1 MTALMIATKL
11 GEARPDHAMD
21 WNETAWIL
29 WWSFTAL
36 ATVLF
41 VVGVRSAAS
50 RTRIPELLGWL
61 MAVASLVFLC
71 VAVTQML
78 RHAPSWPDLWP
89 VFWAFVL
96 VSLITSAAT
105 LTLSSRAALVVLV
118 ILGGIGTLLGL
129 GNEWTE
135 RAAAATGLTQFGF
148 ILFAV
153 VGALGFV
160 AWAKERA

>member
-1 MTALMIATKL
+1 MTTLMIAAEL
-11 GEARPDHAMD
+11 GQARPDHAMD

-29 WWSFTAL
+29 WWSFTAV
-36 ATVLF
+36 ATLLF
-41 VVGVRSAAS
+41 VVGVRSVAS
-50 RTRIPELLGWL
+50 RSRIPELFGWL
-61 MAVASLVFLC
+61 MALASLVFLC
-71 VAVTQML
+71 VAVAQML

-89 VFWAFVL
+89 IFWAFVL
-96 VSLITSAAT
+96 ISLITSAAT

-118 ILGGIGTLLGL
+118 VLGGIGTLLGL

-148 ILFAV
+148 ILFVV
-153 VGALGFV
+153 VGALGLF

>member
-1 MTALMIATKL
+1 MTALMIAAEL

-29 WWSFTAL
+29 WWSFTAV

-50 RTRIPELLGWL
+50 RTRIPEMLGWL
-61 MAVASLVFLC
+61 MAAASLIFLC

-96 VSLITSAAT
+96 ISLITSAAT
-105 LTLSSRAALVVLV
+105 LTLNSRAALVVLV
-118 ILGGIGTLLGL
+118 VLGGIGTVLGL
-129 GNEWTE
+129 ANEWTE
-135 RAAAATGLTQFGF
+135 RAAAAAGLSQFGF

-153 VGALGFV
+153 VGALGLLS
-160 AWAKERA
+160 WAKDRA